1 MKKYSQ
7 QQLAVSGQWHFLTG
21 KKEDLYRKAIED
33 YLVTAAD
40 STQKKIIPSFI
51 HTERFVLID
60 KYNRIRGRFYDGTN
74 EGDVQQLI
82 GDIKELKKETADTD
96 MQTSN

>member
-1 MKKYSQ
+1 MNSKIIFKLRPSI
-7 QQLAVSGQWHFLTG
+7 LNKWGWFTRGV
-21 KKEDLYRKAIED
+21 
-33 YLVTAAD
+33 

-82 GDIKELKKETADTD
+82 GDIKELKKETADAG

>member
-1 MKKYSQ
+1 M
-7 QQLAVSGQWHFLTG
+7 
-21 KKEDLYRKAIED
+21 YRKAIED

-82 GDIKELKKETADTD
+82 GDIKELKKETADAG